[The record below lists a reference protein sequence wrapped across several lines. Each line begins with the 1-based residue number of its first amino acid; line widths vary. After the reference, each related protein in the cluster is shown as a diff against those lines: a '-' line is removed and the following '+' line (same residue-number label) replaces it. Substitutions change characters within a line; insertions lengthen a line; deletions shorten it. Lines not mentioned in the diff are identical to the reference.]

1 MTQEFTILAE
11 TQTETRSF
19 TLRKWDL
26 MDNLLDISLDRN
38 QWVNMGCLARSI
50 GKPKAILKLRFFV
63 ISVRQMS
70 DSEFSYMLNFE
81 ISVFHRF

>member
-38 QWVNMGCLARSI
+38 Q
-50 GKPKAILKLRFFV
+50 
-63 ISVRQMS
+63 
-70 DSEFSYMLNFE
+70 
-81 ISVFHRF
+81 